1 MKKLLNTLLLIVLQS
16 ALIYF
21 VGAIITQNY
30 NIFEWSNFAVITYF
44 IIVTIYGI
52 KITLKHLEL

>member
-1 MKKLLNTLLLIVLQS
+1 MKKLLYTFLLVVMQS

-30 NIFEWSNFAVITYF
+30 NIFEWSNFAVITYS
-44 IIVTIYGI
+44 IIATVYGI
-52 KITLKHLEL
+52 KITIKHLEL